1 MNSTKNTSRL
11 HVIDALR
18 GFAIVTIMLLHN
30 LEHFDVY
37 FAPEHLPIWM
47 VSMDKMIWDSLFFLF
62 AGKSY
67 AIFALLFGLT
77 FFIQSDNQEKRGND
91 FRARFAWR
99 LVLLLIFGF
108 INSLFYQGDILM
120 LYAAIGF
127 FLIPVAKLSNKLV
140 LCIAIFLFLQPFEM
154 VKLVYA
160 IQNPD
165 IELSNPLSWAYF
177 GNMNQ
182 YIKGS
187 SFTATLTGNITNGK
201 LAVMNWCWE
210 NGRFFHILSLFM
222 FGMLAGRKNL
232 FAQSNKNRIFWIRS
246 LIFSSLTFIP
256 LFIIQ
261 KNIGNTF
268 SSEAIKRS
276 FSTIETSWTNISFM
290 LVLVSGF
297 VLLFQTKYLHKA
309 LNIFS
314 PIGRMSLSNYVFQSI
329 LGSSIYYGF
338 GLGLYQYTGATYSFI
353 IAISLAIILGLF
365 CTWWAKSHKRGPLE
379 SIWHKATW
387 ITLKRSKKSKVQ
399 YAPVYT
405 QKNN

>member
-1 MNSTKNTSRL
+1 MNATTNTSRL

-37 FAPEHLPIWM
+37 FAPENLPAWM
-47 VSMDKMIWDSLFFLF
+47 VSMDKMVWDSLFFLF

-154 VKLVYA
+154 VKLIYA

-165 IELSNPLSWAYF
+165 IKLSNPLSWAYF

-182 YIKGS
+182 YIKDS
-187 SFTATLTGNITNGK
+187 SFINTLAGNITNGK

-222 FGMLAGRKNL
+222 FGMLSGRKKL
-232 FAQSNKNRIFWIRS
+232 FAISDKNKIFWIRT

-261 KNIGNTF
+261 RNIGNIF

-297 VLLFQTKYLHKA
+297 VLLFQTKYFHKA

-338 GLGLYQYTGATYSFI
+338 GLGLYQYTGATYSLL
-353 IAISLAIILGLF
+353 IAISLAIFLGLF
-365 CTWWAKSHKRGPLE
+365 CTWWAKNHKRGPLE

-387 ITLKRSKKSKVQ
+387 ITLKRSKKSSVQ

-405 QKNN
+405 QKK